1 MEIYSVSQVT
11 TYLRDILEEDYDLQ
25 SLSVR
30 GEISNATRATSG
42 HWYFTLKDS
51 QAQLRCVLWR
61 NQALQ
66 QSHEPRE
73 GASFI
78 VNGRI
83 SLYEAR
89 GDLQL
94 YVSSLQP
101 AGLGALY
108 QQFMES
114 KTRLDAE
121 GLFDPERKL
130 PLPPYPRAI
139 GIVTSPDAAALQDI
153 RQVLGR
159 RYPCARLILSPSP
172 VQGATA
178 ASKLRQALLALIAD
192 GRAEVILLSRGGGSL
207 EDLWP
212 FNDEELARAV
222 AASPVPIV
230 SGVGH
235 ETDFTL
241 VDFAADLRAPTPSVA
256 AELATPDAPAL
267 RDQLRHHQAA
277 LAQCLQ
283 HYLVQRSG
291 MLRELGRGL
300 QRLSPRQRIGNY
312 RQLVDDRR
320 AQLTTSARRRLAIYR
335 ERARGREQRLAAIN
349 PLSILNRGY
358 AYITR
363 AADGAQVVRATA
375 IQTGEVLDLHFHDGQ
390 RRAIADEE

>member
-114 KTRLDAE
+114 KARLDAE

-159 RYPCARLILSPSP
+159 RYPCAQLILSPSP

-178 ASKLRQALLALIAD
+178 APKLRQALLALIAD

-267 RDQLRHHQAA
+267 RDQLRHHQAV
-277 LAQCLQ
+277 LAQRLQ
-283 HYLVQRSG
+283 HYLAQRSG

-300 QRLSPRQRIGNY
+300 QRHSPRQRIGNY

-349 PLSILNRGY
+349 PLSILSRGY

-363 AADGAQVVRATA
+363 AADGAQIVRAAA

>member
-101 AGLGALY
+101 VGLGALY

-114 KTRLDAE
+114 KARLDAE

-130 PLPPYPRAI
+130 PLPPYPRTI
-139 GIVTSPDAAALQDI
+139 GIVTSPDAAALQDM

-178 ASKLRQALLALIAD
+178 APKLRQALLALIAD

-277 LAQCLQ
+277 LAQRLQ
-283 HYLVQRSG
+283 HYLAQRSG

-300 QRLSPRQRIGNY
+300 QRHSPRQRIGNY

-320 AQLTTSARRRLAIYR
+320 TQLTTSARRRLAIYR

-349 PLSILNRGY
+349 PLSILSRGY

-363 AADGAQVVRATA
+363 AADGAQIVRAAA

>member
-114 KTRLDAE
+114 KARLDAE

-159 RYPCARLILSPSP
+159 RYPCAQLILSPSP

-178 ASKLRQALLALIAD
+178 APKLRQALLALIAD
-192 GRAEVILLSRGGGSL
+192 DRAEVILLSRGGGSL

-212 FNDEELARAV
+212 FNDEDLARAV

-277 LAQCLQ
+277 LAQRLQ

-300 QRLSPRQRIGNY
+300 QRHSPRQRIGNY

-349 PLSILNRGY
+349 PLSILSRGY

-363 AADGAQVVRATA
+363 AADGTQVVRAAA
-375 IQTGEVLDLHFHDGQ
+375 IQTGEVLDLHFYDGQ

>member
-114 KTRLDAE
+114 KARLDAE

-178 ASKLRQALLALIAD
+178 APKLRQALLALIAD

-267 RDQLRHHQAA
+267 RDQLRHHQAT
-277 LAQCLQ
+277 LAQRLQ
-283 HYLVQRSG
+283 HYLAQRSG

-300 QRLSPRQRIGNY
+300 QRHSPRQRIGNY

-349 PLSILNRGY
+349 PLSILSRGY

-363 AADGAQVVRATA
+363 AADGAQIVRAAA

>member
-1 MEIYSVSQVT
+1 MAVYSVSQVT
-11 TYLRDILEEDYDLQ
+11 AYLRDILEEDCDLQ

-30 GEISNATRATSG
+30 GEISNTTRAASG

-61 NQALQ
+61 NQADQ
-66 QSHEPRE
+66 QQHEPRE

-78 VNGRI
+78 VTGRV

-94 YVSSLQP
+94 YVSGLQP
-101 AGLGALY
+101 VGLGALY

-114 KTRLDAE
+114 KIRLEAE

-130 PLPPYPRAI
+130 PLPPYPHTI
-139 GIVTSPDAAALQDI
+139 GIVTSPDAAALQDM
-153 RQVLGR
+153 RQVLDR
-159 RYPCARLILSPSP
+159 RYPCAQLLLSPSP

-178 ASKLRQALLALIAD
+178 APALRQALLALIAD
-192 GRAEVILLSRGGGSL
+192 SRAEVILLSRGGGSL

-230 SGVGH
+230 SGIGH

-241 VDFAADLRAPTPSVA
+241 VDFAADLRAPTPSAA
-256 AELATPDAPAL
+256 AELATPDGPAL
-267 RDQLRHHQAA
+267 REQLRHHQTT
-277 LAQCLQ
+277 
-283 HYLVQRSG
+283 LVQRFRHHLAQQSSI
-291 MLRELGRGL
+291 LRELGRGL
-300 QRLSPRQRIGNY
+300 QRHSPRQRIGNY

-320 AQLTTSARRRLAIYR
+320 AQLTADARRRFTIYR
-335 ERARGREQRLAAIN
+335 ERARGREQKLAAIN
-349 PLSILNRGY
+349 PLSILSRGY
-358 AYITR
+358 AYVTR
-363 AADGAQVVRATA
+363 VVDGTQVIRAST
-375 IQTGEVLDLHFHDGQ
+375 IQAGEVLDLHFQDG
-390 RRAIADEE
+390 RRRTTANEE